1 MVVEDQESERSVL
14 SGVCDGYNEKEMEE
28 VLGEFEDVF
37 SEVPGSTERV
47 IMSIDTGESEPI
59 RQAPYSV
66 PLGIREKVR
75 EELLNLEHCGIIERC
90 DSCWASPLVPVKK
103 SDGGL
108 RLCVDFR
115 KLNDITVKEPYYIPS
130 FVEMLEKVG
139 HGRVLSKVDLAKG
152 FHQVLVC
159 EADRD
164 KTCFVCPFGKFRF
177 RRMPFGLTNAPSVF
191 QRLMDGVL
199 VDCGDFAN
207 VYIDDILV
215 VSRNWEEH
223 LGHVRKLLLTLWEA
237 GLTCK
242 RSKCCFG
249 KRSLEFL
256 GHQVGE
262 GTISVPAARVTA
274 IRDHPRPKTRRQLR
288 AFLGLAGY
296 YRHFI
301 AGFHRWSSIL
311 MPHTSVAMTGEL
323 RWTGPMFQGAM
334 CVFM

>member
-1 MVVEDQESERSVL
+1 ML
-14 SGVCDGYNEKEMEE
+14 
-28 VLGEFEDVF
+28 
-37 SEVPGSTERV
+37 
-47 IMSIDTGESEPI
+47 
-59 RQAPYSV
+59 
-66 PLGIREKVR
+66 
-75 EELLNLEHCGIIERC
+75 
-90 DSCWASPLVPVKK
+90 
-103 SDGGL
+103 
-108 RLCVDFR
+108 
-115 KLNDITVKEPYYIPS
+115 
-130 FVEMLEKVG
+130 VEMLEKVD
-139 HGRVLSKVDLAKG
+139 HGRLLSKVDLAKG

-223 LGHVRKLLLTLWEA
+223 LGHVRKLLSTLWEA

-262 GTISVPAARVTA
+262 GSVRGQLSTTFQLTIIYP
-274 IRDHPRPKTRRQLR
+274 TR
-288 AFLGLAGY
+288 
-296 YRHFI
+296 
-301 AGFHRWSSIL
+301 
-311 MPHTSVAMTGEL
+311 T
-323 RWTGPMFQGAM
+323 
-334 CVFM
+334 